1 MKYPYI
7 VIKNGKWYAAG
18 EEVPDTVPGSKPTG
32 YTKTEINRMPTA
44 ELQNLAAQNGIENAA
59 EMSGVD
65 LKTILIEKLGL

>member
-18 EEVPDTVPGSKPTG
+18 EEVPDTVPGN
-32 YTKTEINRMPTA
+32 KTEINRMPTA
-44 ELQNLAAQNGIENAA
+44 ELQSLAAQNGIENAA

-65 LKTILIEKLGL
+65 LKAILIEKLGL

>member
-18 EEVPDTVPGSKPTG
+18 EEVPDTVPGNKPAG

-44 ELQNLAAQNGIENAA
+44 ELQSLAEQNGIENAT

-65 LKTILIEKLGL
+65 LKAILIEKLGL

>member
-18 EEVPDTVPGSKPTG
+18 EEVPDTVPGNKPTG

-44 ELQNLAAQNGIENAA
+44 ELQSLAAQNGIENAA
-59 EMSGVD
+59 EMTELT
-65 LKTILIEKLGL
+65 LKQS

>member
-18 EEVPDTVPGSKPTG
+18 EEVPDTVPGNKPTG

>member
-18 EEVPDTVPGSKPTG
+18 EEVPDTVPGNKPTG
-32 YTKTEINRMPTA
+32 YTKTEINRMPTV
-44 ELQNLAAQNGIENAA
+44 ELQSLAAQNGIENAA

-65 LKTILIEKLGL
+65 LKAILIEKLGL

>member
-18 EEVPDTVPGSKPTG
+18 EEVPDTVPGNKPTG
-32 YTKTEINRMPTA
+32 YTKTEINRMPTS
-44 ELQNLAAQNGIENAA
+44 ELQSLAAQNGIENAA

-65 LKTILIEKLGL
+65 LKAILIEKLGL

>member
-1 MKYPYI
+1 MKYPHI

-18 EEVPDTVPGSKPTG
+18 EEVPDTVPGNKPAG

-44 ELQNLAAQNGIENAA
+44 ELQSLAAQNGIKNAA

-65 LKTILIEKLGL
+65 LKAILIEKLGL

>member
-18 EEVPDTVPGSKPTG
+18 EEVPDTVPGNKPTG
-32 YTKTEINRMPTA
+32 YTKTEINSMPTA
-44 ELQNLAAQNGIENAA
+44 ELQSLAAQNGIENAA

-65 LKTILIEKLGL
+65 LKAILIEKLGL

>member
-18 EEVPDTVPGSKPTG
+18 EEVPDVVPGNKPNA

-44 ELQNLAAQNGIENAA
+44 ELQALAAQNGIENAA

-65 LKTILIEKLGL
+65 LKTILIDKLGL

>member
-7 VIKNGKWYAAG
+7 VIKNGKWYTAG
-18 EEVPDTVPGSKPTG
+18 EEVPDTVPGNKPAG

-44 ELQNLAAQNGIENAA
+44 ELQSLAAQKGIENAT

-65 LKTILIEKLGL
+65 LKAILIEKLGL

>member
-18 EEVPDTVPGSKPTG
+18 EEVPDTVPGNKPTG

-44 ELQNLAAQNGIENAA
+44 ELQSLAAKNGIENAA

-65 LKTILIEKLGL
+65 LKAILIEKLGL

>member
-18 EEVPDTVPGSKPTG
+18 EEVPDTVPGDKPVG